1 MVRTFRDERSILHV
15 LQFKITE
22 AFGNYFVGSRE
33 GAVPYLEGFFRDE
46 SDGFVSRQE
55 ALKLHETETNII
67 HLSWRFSFT
76 SCPDSIY
83 SSKVL
88 ILKLSRIDSIL
99 SYEFRKATWSLKR
112 TRGTSGIRV
121 SICSVLSAFGI

>member
-1 MVRTFRDERSILHV
+1 MKG
-15 LQFKITE
+15 QFFMFCSLKSQKRLGITLLE
-22 AFGNYFVGSRE
+22 AE
-33 GAVPYLEGFFRDE
+33 K
-46 SDGFVSRQE
+46 DGFVSRQE

-83 SSKVL
+83 SSRVL

-112 TRGTSGIRV
+112 TRGASGIRV